1 MRKQIKIKIL
11 STQLIILTYLIIYQ
25 IYVKEYAKKTGIKEK
40 VEMGSDEI
48 VIILNNGS
56 KYYGKKIET
65 DNKIIIEHTPYN
77 VLDRDWESTLWW
89 NKGKLFVAA
98 GLLIFLYTVNQSDE
112 IKSYVKE
119 ASQEALQKT
128 IYWYFTRGLKGKN

>member
-1 MRKQIKIKIL
+1 
-11 STQLIILTYLIIYQ
+11 
-25 IYVKEYAKKTGIKEK
+25 
-40 VEMGSDEI
+40 MGSDEI